1 MAIEENKPDEVVE
14 QKGKIMLVDDE
25 MMHRKLIRTILGSK
39 KFDYVEASSGNEAL
53 EFFKKEPFDL
63 VLMDLNMPGLT
74 GSECIREIKKLERGK
89 ETPIIMVTAQ
99 SNLQGLIEGIEYGAI
114 EYIVKP
120 FSHDELRA
128 KVMAIY
134 NFHKQRIELAE
145 KQAELERLKLLQQTV
160 VTLSHHI
167 NNALSSVSLF
177 LQTVDP
183 NDPEKVKELIKVTQ
197 MQSNKILAV
206 IKGMEEMAKNA
217 DIKLIDYPG
226 ATSEMLDIAE
236 FMKKH
241 VDNK

>member
-1 MAIEENKPDEVVE
+1 VEENHSEQAVE

-25 MMHRKLIRTILGSK
+25 MMHRKLIKTILGSK

-53 EFFKKEPFDL
+53 ENFKREEFDV

-74 GSECIREIKKLERGK
+74 GAETIREIKKLERGK

-99 SNLQGLIEGIEYGAI
+99 SNLQGLIEGIEFGAI

-134 NFHKQRIELAE
+134 NFHRQRLEVSG
-145 KQAELERLKLLQQTV
+145 KQAELQRLKLLQQTV

-183 NDPEKVKELIKVTQ
+183 NNPEKVKELIKV
-197 MQSNKILAV
+197 MHSQSNKILAV
-206 IKGMEEMAKNA
+206 IKGMEEMAKTA

-236 FMKKH
+236 LMKKYIE
-241 VDNK
+241 NR

>member
-1 MAIEENKPDEVVE
+1 VEENHPEQAAE

-25 MMHRKLIRTILGSK
+25 MMHRKLIKTILGAK

-53 EFFKKEPFDL
+53 ENFKREDFDL

-74 GSECIREIKKLERGK
+74 GTEAIREIKKLEKGK

-99 SNLQGLIEGIEYGAI
+99 SNLQGLIEGIEFGAI

-134 NFHKQRIELAE
+134 NFHKQRVELSG

-183 NDPEKVKELIKVTQ
+183 NDPEKVKELIKVVHG
-197 MQSNKILAV
+197 QSNKILAV
-206 IKGMEEMAKNA
+206 IKGMEEMAKSS
-217 DIKLIDYPG
+217 DIRLIDYPG
-226 ATSEMLDIAE
+226 ATSEMLDITE
-236 FMKKH
+236 LMKKYIE
-241 VDNK
+241 NK

>member
-1 MAIEENKPDEVVE
+1 MEENNPE
-14 QKGKIMLVDDE
+14 QVQEKKGKIMLVDDE
-25 MMHRKLIRTILGSK
+25 MMHRKLIKTILGAK
-39 KFDYVEASSGNEAL
+39 KFDFVEASSGNEAL
-53 EFFKKEPFDL
+53 ENFKREEFDL

-74 GSECIREIKKLERGK
+74 GSETIREIKKLERGK

-99 SNLQGLIEGIEYGAI
+99 SNLQGLIEGIEFGAI

-134 NFHKQRIELAE
+134 NFHKQRVELAG

-183 NDPEKVKELIKVTQ
+183 NDPDKVRELIKVTQ
-197 MQSNKILAV
+197 SQSNKILAV
-206 IKGMEEMAKNA
+206 IKGMEEMAKNS

-226 ATSEMLDIAE
+226 ATSEMLDITE
-236 FMKKH
+236 LMKKYIE
-241 VDNK
+241 NR

>member
-1 MAIEENKPDEVVE
+1 VEENHPEQAAE

-25 MMHRKLIRTILGSK
+25 MMHRKLIKTILGAK

-53 EFFKKEPFDL
+53 ENFKREDFDV

-74 GSECIREIKKLERGK
+74 GTETIREIKKLEKGK

-99 SNLQGLIEGIEYGAI
+99 SNLQGLIEGIEFGAI

-134 NFHKQRIELAE
+134 NFHRQRIELSG

-183 NDPEKVKELIKVTQ
+183 NNPEKVKELIKVVQ
-197 MQSNKILAV
+197 GQSNKILAV
-206 IKGMEEMAKNA
+206 IKGMEEMARSA
-217 DIKLIDYPG
+217 DIRLIDYPG
-226 ATSEMLDIAE
+226 ATSEMLDITE
-236 FMKKH
+236 LMKKYIE
-241 VDNK
+241 NK

>member
-1 MAIEENKPDEVVE
+1 MDENHPEQIVE
-14 QKGKIMLVDDE
+14 IKGKIMLVDDE
-25 MMHRKLIRTILGSK
+25 MMHRKLIKTILGSK
-39 KFDYVEASSGNEAL
+39 KFDFVEASSGNEAL
-53 EFFKKEPFDL
+53 ENFKREEFDV

-74 GSECIREIKKLERGK
+74 GAETIREIKKLERGNQ
-89 ETPIIMVTAQ
+89 TPIIMVTAQ
-99 SNLQGLIEGIEYGAI
+99 SNLQGLIEGIEFGAI

-134 NFHKQRIELAE
+134 NFHKQRVELAG

-183 NDPEKVKELIKVTQ
+183 NDPDKVRELIKVTQ
-197 MQSNKILAV
+197 SQSNRILAV
-206 IKGMEEMAKNA
+206 IKGMEEMARKS

-226 ATSEMLDIAE
+226 ATSEMLDITE
-236 FMKKH
+236 SMKKYIE
-241 VDNK
+241 NK

>member
-1 MAIEENKPDEVVE
+1 MEENHPEQAAE
-14 QKGKIMLVDDE
+14 QKGRIMLVDDE
-25 MMHRKLIRTILGSK
+25 MMHRKLIKTILGTK
-39 KFDYVEASSGNEAL
+39 KFDFVEASSGNEAL
-53 EFFKKEPFDL
+53 ENFKREEFDV

-74 GSECIREIKKLERGK
+74 GTETIREIKKLEKGK

-99 SNLQGLIEGIEYGAI
+99 SNLQGLIEGIEFGAI

-120 FSHDELRA
+120 FSHEELRA
-128 KVMAIY
+128 KVTAIY
-134 NFHKQRIELAE
+134 HFHRQRVELAG

-197 MQSNKILAV
+197 SQSNKILAV

-217 DIKLIDYPG
+217 DIRLIDYPG
-226 ATSEMLDIAE
+226 ATSEMLDITE
-236 FMKKH
+236 LIKKYTE
-241 VDNK
+241 NK